1 MTFQSRCSNTF
12 CSQEYAKAIR
22 GPLALCLI
30 LLFLLIFEF
39 ATAWPHGHY
48 EVSRELTKALPLE
61 LWQTL
66 TTFGDARALLAILL
80 PLSLRYRKIVWPFLL
95 SLLIGWLVVRGMKH
109 WFQVPRPGL
118 LLSAIDP
125 GLPTSEAR
133 RYNSFPSSH
142 AMVIFSFV
150 ATGLALLPRR
160 WALPL
165 LALAAMVG
173 CSRVGIGAHWPV
185 DVLAG
190 GLVGTVAACLGIFL
204 GQISDWPEQPR
215 FQAIL
220 MVIVLIAVLT
230 LPFLDTRYSHT
241 LWLRILLAALALGSV
256 AYRFVRVNPDIS
268 SLEGRRSH

>member
-30 LLFLLIFEF
+30 LVFLLAFEF

-66 TTFGDARALLAILL
+66 STFGDARALLAILL
-80 PLSLRYRKIVWPFLL
+80 PLSLGYPKIVWPFLL

-125 GLPTSEAR
+125 GLPTSETR

-142 AMVIFSFV
+142 AMVIFSFA

-190 GLVGTVAACLGIFL
+190 GLVGTAAACLGIFL
-204 GQISDWPEQPR
+204 GQISDWPERPR
-215 FQAIL
+215 YQAIL
-220 MVIVLIAVLT
+220 MVIVLVAVLT
-230 LPFLDTRYSHT
+230 LPFLDTGYSHT
-241 LWLRILLAALALGSV
+241 LWLRILLAALALGSA
-256 AYRFVRVNPDIS
+256 AYRVVRFRLIIS
-268 SLEGRRSH
+268 SLEGRRSL